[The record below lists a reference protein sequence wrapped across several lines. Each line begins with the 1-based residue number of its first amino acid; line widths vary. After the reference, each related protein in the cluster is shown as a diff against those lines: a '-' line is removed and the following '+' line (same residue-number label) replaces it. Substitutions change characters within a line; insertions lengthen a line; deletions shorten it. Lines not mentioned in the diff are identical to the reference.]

1 MEMEYYIEQRF
12 CWYNNKT
19 QLVLMYFL
27 NSVPFTFDDLDEE
40 YWNDPQVIQI
50 ADQERHFE
58 AEDLFRGSNYL
69 ILEECHPCFHEVNV
83 INPECLPDSY

>member
-1 MEMEYYIEQRF
+1 MELEYYIEQRF

-27 NSVPFTFDDLDEE
+27 NTIPFTFDDLDEE
-40 YWNDPQVIQI
+40 YWNDPEVIKI
-50 ADQERHFE
+50 ADQERSFE

-69 ILEECHPCFHEVNV
+69 IQEECHPCFYEVNLV
-83 INPECLPDSY
+83 NPECLPDSY